1 MPRCHLLLPRRSRGR
16 GLQLKINHPPPHPPA
31 PAAHRAHPSIPLGG
45 VQQNE
50 TWREHHLAP
59 TPALGGP
66 TAPLGISTTPAGAE
80 SAPGWEEK
88 SWVPLAAPA
97 WVSAEAPRVLWGSH
111 AAPAPAPLLPLAAG
125 AEPAARAA
133 GSPHSPGPEFLP
145 LLPQAGWLQPCE
157 AAGDPGELLLR
168 FPNDVAASCAGTPR
182 LLSFPFLVHCAGDR
196 ILSPLFHWQPPFR
209 RLPLPKKQK
218 KQHPT
223 LSAAPLD
230 LRRALC
236 QGREQ
241 PCRSLLLLLASP
253 CSSPSCCWLG
263 AAEQE
268 GEKETSSVGSPSL
281 SSLTENTFFFYYYY
295 CFPRNLKRS

>member
-16 GLQLKINHPPPHPPA
+16 GLQLKTNHPPPHPPA

-45 VQQNE
+45 IQQNE

-196 ILSPLFHWQPPFR
+196 ILSPLFHRQPPFR
-209 RLPLPKKQK
+209 RLPLPKKTKKPTPYSFCSPPGFTKSPVPRQGAALQK
-218 KQHPT
+218 PDP
-223 LSAAPLD
+223 APGL
-230 LRRALC
+230 
-236 QGREQ
+236 
-241 PCRSLLLLLASP
+241 SLLIPELLLAA
-253 CSSPSCCWLG
+253 SSRAG
-263 AAEQE
+263 
-268 GEKETSSVGSPSL
+268 GRG
-281 SSLTENTFFFYYYY
+281 
-295 CFPRNLKRS
+295 RNIQRGKLLPVISY